1 MYTEK
6 GLYQQDASSSLSNY
20 GHFVLLRPSLTLT
33 PYLSP
38 RYSDLQWASTGLAL
52 HGVFQL
58 APRSPGGRVV
68 ALGASFVA
76 VIVISMYIAAYSAQ
90 ITVHNLKPQVSSIT
104 DLNNAPVG
112 IWEVSVLPSSTP
124 CLDLNPLLGPQPL
137 GPLAVYEHST
147 WSMHPAHDDET
158 AKT

>member
-1 MYTEK
+1 MSTQCELNV
-6 GLYQQDASSSLSNY
+6 GPPILSLS
-20 GHFVLLRPSLTLT
+20 S
-33 PYLSP
+33 

-90 ITVHNLKPQVSSIT
+90 ITVQNLQAAKVTDVSQLYSK
-104 DLNNAPVG
+104 PVG
-112 IWEVSVLPSSTP
+112 IWQVCLKLSYTSICWFEYLNSLLLRPQSLVANEYLGIPWTSLEISSS
-124 CLDLNPLLGPQPL
+124 L
-137 GPLAVYEHST
+137 ST
-147 WSMHPAHDDET
+147 HNLKYRRA
-158 AKT
+158 